1 MMMLQLNLI
10 SGTFDLSLTCVFKK
24 KNRFLHAQ
32 FKTNFQNECS
42 KQTVFDSNAFAF
54 AFAYQDRVE
63 HLRPLAQ
70 KPWGENKTGSFL
82 SAAFRVCLSR
92 ACLGK
97 TMMHFHLFLWK
108 VGQTQDRF
116 FFFLVKLPAAEG
128 APRGPSGLA
137 EAEPPVPKRPCTTL
151 QKYLWTKKQNKRKNE

>member
-1 MMMLQLNLI
+1 
-10 SGTFDLSLTCVFKK
+10 VFKK

-32 FKTNFQNECS
+32 FKNKCPKQIFKTNVQN
-42 KQTVFDSNAFAF
+42 KLFFDSNALCFAF

-82 SAAFRVCLSR
+82 SAAFRVLLSR

-108 VGQTQDRF
+108 VGQAQDRF

-151 QKYLWTKKQNKRKNE
+151 QKYLWTKKQKKKKNE